1 MRRTRRS
8 DRLDVQNS
16 VFGAGY
22 AHSGPGREVRS
33 CDEPDRI
40 VNSEASAAVDDCTI
54 QCEHPAD
61 IALGAPVEVSVA
73 CACSGVG
80 ESGSAKGNA
89 RDGDGRK
96 DQRLVLPSE
105 PGIAPR
111 DRRDAE
117 RRGGQPNTDHRRYG
131 DLDHPENSAK
141 DGPIPV
147 RHQRSDGGPTA
158 GFVAARDVPK
168 LSRANSAIPAKDPI
182 IDALSSGIKITFWF

>member
-61 IALGAPVEVSVA
+61 ITLGAPVEVSVA

-105 PGIAPR
+105 PGIAPSDHCDTKR
-111 DRRDAE
+111 GRGEPDANH
-117 RRGGQPNTDHRRYG
+117 RGYG
-131 DLDHPENSAK
+131 DLDHAEISPEN
-141 DGPIPV
+141 GPIPV